1 MIRKI
6 SILRNNFIGIYAKVW
21 DDVAFI
27 PLNTEDETISNI
39 SETLG
44 VKTTKVLIDN
54 SYLIGSMMVINS
66 NGMLL
71 PNDSLEYRG
80 EHEDNGRNV
89 SVLKDKINAIGNDI
103 LADDRVALVHK
114 SLTKTSIKKIE
125 DCLGVEAVKGSIGG
139 IKTVGTAA
147 VLSKK
152 GMIVTPGATEDE
164 IKFLS
169 ELFRTN
175 VKAGTANFGSIYV
188 GASILANSKGV
199 LVGEDTTPI
208 ELGRIDDVL
217 S

>member
-6 SILRNNFIGIYAKVW
+6 SILRNNFIGIYARIW
-21 DDVAFI
+21 EDVAYI
-27 PLNTEDETISNI
+27 PLNTEDQVVSDI

-44 VKTTKVLIDN
+44 VKTIKVLIDN
-54 SYLIGSMMVINS
+54 SYLIGSMMVLNS

-71 PNDSLEYRG
+71 PDNSLEYRDDHD
-80 EHEDNGRNV
+80 ENGRNV
-89 SVLKDKINAIGNDI
+89 SIMKDKINAIGNDI
-103 LADDRVALVHK
+103 IADDRVALVHK
-114 SLTKTSIKKIE
+114 SFTKSSLKKIE

-152 GMIVTPGATEDE
+152 GMIVTPGATEEE

-169 ELFRTN
+169 ELFKTN

-199 LVGEDTTPI
+199 LVGADTTPI